1 MLCFLRTT
9 GWGYRLRK
17 KSTGF
22 LEKKLLER
30 EANCF
35 MSFYT
40 YLYSHLISERIKAE
54 LLIIGLDNDQIFKL
68 LNLQQYQLLGDVR
81 QRILD
86 ACHTLM
92 LQVLEAQCRTMMLCV
107 SLLYANSSLISIY
120 KLVRYFAWFLKII
133 LILHCII
140 LRFRDLEIFTNT
152 SLRILQ
158 KIHYELV

>member
-1 MLCFLRTT
+1 
-9 GWGYRLRK
+9 
-17 KSTGF
+17 
-22 LEKKLLER
+22 
-30 EANCF
+30 

-92 LQVLEAQCRTMMLCV
+92 LQVLEAQRRTMMLCV
-107 SLLYANSSLISIY
+107 SLLYANSSLI
-120 KLVRYFAWFLKII
+120 
-133 LILHCII
+133 
-140 LRFRDLEIFTNT
+140 
-152 SLRILQ
+152 
-158 KIHYELV
+158 